1 MSFAFFQSPPKLMG
15 PYKIVKSFFFF
26 CAENHLASMIH
37 SCQHPFNVQ
46 SSYAAMLAF
55 HGDSATPQRWKE
67 ASLTDD
73 LRRQYV
79 HDRDCR

>member
-15 PYKIVKSFFFF
+15 PYKIVKSFFFLCREPF
-26 CAENHLASMIH
+26 GIND

-73 LRRQYV
+73 LRRQHV